1 MHEKSPVL
9 TATTRERTGS
19 RYAQRDRKAGSLPA
33 VMYGHGEAPLSLT
46 LNAKEALKHIHKGEK
61 VFQIDMAGAKQL
73 VLLKALSFDYLGTNI
88 IHADFVRASLKDR
101 VKSKVPVHLIGE
113 ALGLKTVGA
122 VLIHPVTELEIECT
136 LEMLPDGLDLDISEL
151 TDEHAITADKVKLPA
166 GAKLIT
172 DSHGIVAQIIIQKE
186 EVVAAP
192 TAEAGTVAAA
202 GAPEVT
208 TAKKDDAAAGGKPAA
223 GAKGAAAPA
232 KGAAAA
238 PAKGGDA
245 KKK

>member
-9 TATTRERTGS
+9 TASARERIGS
-19 RYAQRDRKAGSLPA
+19 RYAQRDRKAGGLPA
-33 VMYGHGEAPLSLT
+33 VMYGHKEAPVSLT
-46 LNAKEALKHIHKGEK
+46 LNAKDALKHINKGEK
-61 VFQIDMAGAKQL
+61 VFQIDFNGAKQL
-73 VLLKALSFDYLGTNI
+73 VLLKAVSFDYLGTNI

-113 ALGLKTVGA
+113 AIGLKTVGA
-122 VLIHPVTELEIECT
+122 VLIHPVAELEIECT
-136 LEMLPDGLDLDISEL
+136 LESLPDALDVNISEL
-151 TDEHAITADKVKLPA
+151 TEEHAITADKVKLPA

-192 TAEAGTVAAA
+192 TAEAGTVAGAA
-202 GAPEVT
+202 APEVAG
-208 TAKKDDAAAGGKPAA
+208 AKKDDAAAK
-223 GAKGAAAPA
+223 GAAAAPA

-238 PAKGGDA
+238 APAAKGGDA

>member
-9 TATTRERTGS
+9 TATTREKTGS

-46 LNAKEALKHIHKGEK
+46 LNAKEALKHINKGEK

-113 ALGLKTVGA
+113 AVGLKTVGA
-122 VLIHPVTELEIECT
+122 VLIHPVTQLEIECT
-136 LEMLPDGLDLDISEL
+136 LELLPDSLDLDISGL
-151 TDEHAITADKVKLPA
+151 TEEHPITADKVKLPA

-192 TAEAGTVAAA
+192 TAEAGTVAGAA
-202 GAPEVT
+202 APEVAG
-208 TAKKDDAAAGGKPAA
+208 AKKDDAAAPAA
-223 GAKGAAAPA
+223 GA

-238 PAKGGDA
+238 PAKGAAAPVAKGGDA

>member
-9 TATTRERTGS
+9 TATPREKVGS
-19 RYAQRDRKAGSLPA
+19 RYAQRARKAGVLPA
-33 VMYGHGEAPLSLT
+33 VMYGHGEAPVSLS
-46 LNAKEALKHIHKGEK
+46 LNAKSALKHIHKGEK
-61 VFQIDMAGAKQL
+61 VFQIEMEGAAAKQL
-73 VLLKALSFDYLGTNI
+73 VLLKAVSFDYLGTNV

-101 VKSKVPVHLIGE
+101 VKSKVPIHLIGE
-113 ALGLKTVGA
+113 AIGLKTVGA

-136 LEMLPDGLDLDISEL
+136 LESLPDSLDLNISEL

-172 DSHGIVAQIIIQKE
+172 DSHGIVAQIVIQKE

-208 TAKKDDAAAGGKPAA
+208 TAKKDEAAPAA
-223 GAKGAAAPA
+223 GAKGAAPA